1 MRAQMFGFV
10 VVGLI
15 LMGGNCSRA
24 RVESMNEMNAGVELA
39 QMKRFGEAAE
49 SLEKAAA
56 LDPTNHQAYFNLAI
70 VQIELRS
77 FSAAREAL
85 ERAIVAKPD
94 AAGYHE
100 KLGSVLIELEDWKG
114 AQTALKKSLEV
125 DPTLFKAHFKLGRC
139 SEELEDPQNAL
150 YQYSDA
156 IMTGPRFLPS
166 YSALGR
172 LYADLRYPVQAA
184 QVLAEALKVA
194 MPGTEEEAN
203 IHHLL
208 GTVYQQQRKYDE
220 AISEF
225 QSALGIVPGMSD
237 ALFSLGWT
245 YALQGNDEE
254 AKRYLDKY
262 VMMAGADAPEHYV
275 KAARDRLAELRTESP

>member
-39 QMKRFGEAAE
+39 QMKRFGEAAA

-56 LDPTNHQAYFNLAI
+56 LDPTNHQAYFNLGI
-70 VQIELRS
+70 VQIELRQ

-100 KLGSVLIELEDWKG
+100 KLGSVLIELNDWKG
-114 AQTALKKSLEV
+114 AQTALEKSLEL

-139 SEELEDPQNAL
+139 SEELEDPQSAL
-150 YQYSDA
+150 YQYSEA

-172 LYADLRYPVQAA
+172 LYADLRYPEQAA
-184 QVLAEALKVA
+184 QVLNEALKVA

-220 AISEF
+220 AIAEF

-262 VMMAGADAPEHYV
+262 VMMAGADAPEHYI

>member
-1 MRAQMFGFV
+1 MRAQTVGFV
-10 VVGLI
+10 LVGLL
-15 LMGGNCSRA
+15 LMGANCSRA
-24 RVESMNEMNAGVELA
+24 RVESMNEMNEGVELA
-39 QMKRFGEAAE
+39 QMKRFSEAAQ

-56 LDPTNHQAYFNLAI
+56 IDPTNHQAYFNLAI

-94 AAGYHE
+94 TAGYHE
-100 KLGSVLIELEDWKG
+100 KLGTVLMELEEWKG
-114 AQTALKKSLEV
+114 AQSAFTKALEL
-125 DPTLFKAHFKLGRC
+125 DPSLFKAHFKLGRC

-150 YQYSDA
+150 YQYTEA
-156 IMTGPRFLPS
+156 IKTGPRFLPS

-172 LYADLRYPVQAA
+172 LYADLKYPDQAA
-184 QVLAEALKVA
+184 QVLTEAFKVA

-208 GTVYQQQRKYDE
+208 GTVLQQQRKFDE
-220 AISEF
+220 AIAEF
-225 QSALGIVPGMSD
+225 QAALAIVPGMSD

-262 VMMAGADAPEHYV
+262 VMMAGTDAPEHYV

>member
-1 MRAQMFGFV
+1 MFGFV

-39 QMKRFGEAAE
+39 QMKRFSEAAE

-94 AAGYHE
+94 TAGYHE
-100 KLGSVLIELEDWKG
+100 KLGSVLIELNDWKG
-114 AQTALKKSLEV
+114 AQTALKKSLEL

-139 SEELEDPQNAL
+139 SEELEDPQSAL

-172 LYADLRYPVQAA
+172 LYADLRYPDQAA

-220 AISEF
+220 AIAEF

>member
-39 QMKRFGEAAE
+39 QMKRFAEAAE

-85 ERAIVAKPD
+85 QRAIVANPD
-94 AAGYHE
+94 AAGYQE
-100 KLGSVLIELEDWKG
+100 KLGSVLIELKDWKG
-114 AQTALKKSLEV
+114 AQTALKKSLEL

-172 LYADLRYPVQAA
+172 LYADLRYPEQAA

-220 AISEF
+220 AIAEF

>member
-1 MRAQMFGFV
+1 MRAQTFGLV
-10 VVGLI
+10 VVGLV

-39 QMKRFGEAAE
+39 QMKRFTEAAE
-49 SLEKAAA
+49 SLERAAA
-56 LDPTNHQAYFNLAI
+56 LDPTNHQAYYNLGI
-70 VQIELRS
+70 VQVELRS

-85 ERAIVAKPD
+85 ERAIVAQPD
-94 AAGYHE
+94 MAGYHE
-100 KLGSVLIELEDWKG
+100 KLGTVLMELQDWKG
-114 AQTALKKSLEV
+114 AQSALTKALEL
-125 DPTLFKAHFKLGRC
+125 DPALFKAHFKLGRC

-150 YQYSDA
+150 YQYTDA
-156 IMTGPRFLPS
+156 IKTGPRFLLS

-172 LYADLRYPVQAA
+172 LYADLRYPEQAA
-184 QVLAEALKVA
+184 QVLNEALKVA
-194 MPGTEEEAN
+194 MPSTEEEAN

-220 AISEF
+220 AIEQF
-225 QSALGIVPGMSD
+225 QAALGIVPGMSD

-245 YALQGNDEE
+245 YALQGNEEE

>member
-1 MRAQMFGFV
+1 MRAQVFGFV

-114 AQTALKKSLEV
+114 AQTALKKSLEL

-139 SEELEDPQNAL
+139 SEELEDSQNAL

-172 LYADLRYPVQAA
+172 LYADLRYPEQAA
-184 QVLAEALKVA
+184 QVLAEGLKVA

-220 AISEF
+220 AIAEF

>member
-1 MRAQMFGFV
+1 MRGQMFGV
-10 VVGLI
+10 VLVGLI

-39 QMKRFGEAAE
+39 QMKRFNEAAE
-49 SLEKAAA
+49 SLEKAGAI
-56 LDPTNHQAYFNLAI
+56 DPTNHQAYFNLAI

-94 AAGYHE
+94 MAGYHE
-100 KLGSVLIELEDWKG
+100 KLGTVLVELEDWKG
-114 AQTALKKSLEV
+114 ATTAFTEALEL
-125 DPTLFKAHFKLGRC
+125 DPSLFKAHFKLGRC

-150 YQYSDA
+150 YQYTDA
-156 IMTGPRFLPS
+156 IKTGPRFLPS

-172 LYADLRYPVQAA
+172 LYADLRYPEQAA
-184 QVLAEALKVA
+184 QVLNEALKVA

-203 IHHLL
+203 IHHLV
-208 GTVYQQQRKYDE
+208 GTVYQQQRKFDE
-220 AISEF
+220 AIAEF
-225 QSALGIVPGMSD
+225 QAALGIVPGMSD

-262 VMMAGADAPEHYV
+262 VMMAGVDAPEHYV

>member
-1 MRAQMFGFV
+1 MRARTFGFV
-10 VVGLI
+10 LVGLI

-39 QMKRFGEAAE
+39 QMKRFNEAAE
-49 SLEKAAA
+49 SLQKAAA
-56 LDPTNHQAYFNLAI
+56 LDPTNHQAYHNLAI
-70 VQIELRS
+70 VQMELRS

-85 ERAIVAKPD
+85 ERAIVASPGT
-94 AAGYHE
+94 AGYHE
-100 KLGSVLIELEDWKG
+100 KLGTVLVELEDWKG
-114 AQTALKKSLEV
+114 AQTAFAKALEL
-125 DPTLFKAHFKLGRC
+125 DPSLFKAHFKLGRC
-139 SEELEDPQNAL
+139 SEELEDPQSAL
-150 YQYSDA
+150 HQYTEA
-156 IMTGPRFLPS
+156 IKTGPRFIPS

-172 LYADLRYPVQAA
+172 LYADLRYPDQAA
-184 QVLAEALKVA
+184 QVLKEALKVA

-220 AISEF
+220 AIAEF
-225 QSALGIVPGMSD
+225 QAALGIVPGMPD

-245 YALQGNDEE
+245 YALQNNDEE

>member
-39 QMKRFGEAAE
+39 QMKRFSEAAE

-94 AAGYHE
+94 TAGYHE
-100 KLGSVLIELEDWKG
+100 KLGSVLIELNDWKG
-114 AQTALKKSLEV
+114 AQTALKKSLEL

-139 SEELEDPQNAL
+139 SEELEDPQSAL

-172 LYADLRYPVQAA
+172 LYADLRYPDQAA

-220 AISEF
+220 AIAEF

>member
-1 MRAQMFGFV
+1 
-10 VVGLI
+10 
-15 LMGGNCSRA
+15 MGGNCSRA

-39 QMKRFGEAAE
+39 QMKRFSEAAQ
-49 SLEKAAA
+49 SLEKAGAI
-56 LDPTNHQAYFNLAI
+56 DPTNHQAYYNLAI

-94 AAGYHE
+94 AAGYQE
-100 KLGSVLIELEDWKG
+100 KLGTVLMELEDWK
-114 AQTALKKSLEV
+114 AAKTAFTKALEL
-125 DPTLFKAHFKLGRC
+125 DPSLFKAHFKLGRC

-150 YQYSDA
+150 YQYTDA
-156 IMTGPRFLPS
+156 IKTGPRFLPS

-172 LYADLRYPVQAA
+172 LYADLKYPDQAA
-184 QVLAEALKVA
+184 QVLTEALKVA

-203 IHHLL
+203 VHHLL
-208 GTVYQQQRKYDE
+208 GTVYQQQRKFDE
-220 AISEF
+220 AIAEF
-225 QSALGIVPGMSD
+225 QAALAIVPGMPD

-262 VMMAGADAPEHYV
+262 VMMAGTEAPEHYV

>member
-114 AQTALKKSLEV
+114 AQTALKKSLEL

-172 LYADLRYPVQAA
+172 LYADLRYPEQAA

>member
-1 MRAQMFGFV
+1 MRAHMFGV
-10 VVGLI
+10 VLVGLI

-39 QMKRFGEAAE
+39 EMKRFNEAAE

-56 LDPTNHQAYFNLAI
+56 IDPTNHQASYNLAI
-70 VQIELRS
+70 VRVELRQ

-85 ERAIVAKPD
+85 ERATAVKPD
-94 AAGYHE
+94 VAGYHE
-100 KLGSVLIELEDWKG
+100 KLGTVSMELEDWKG
-114 AQTALKKSLEV
+114 AKAAFQKALEL

-139 SEELEDPQNAL
+139 SEELEDPQSAL
-150 YQYSDA
+150 HQYTDA

-172 LYADLRYPVQAA
+172 LYADLRYPDHAA
-184 QVLAEALKVA
+184 QVLSEGLKVA

-220 AISEF
+220 AVSEF
-225 QSALGIVPGMSD
+225 QAALAIVPGMSD

>member
-39 QMKRFGEAAE
+39 QMKRFSEAAE

-94 AAGYHE
+94 VAGYHE
-100 KLGSVLIELEDWKG
+100 KLGSVLIELKDWKG
-114 AQTALKKSLEV
+114 AQTALKKSLEL

-139 SEELEDPQNAL
+139 SEELEDSQNAL

-172 LYADLRYPVQAA
+172 LYADLRYPEQAA

>member
-1 MRAQMFGFV
+1 MRAQAIGLV
-10 VVGLI
+10 LVGLL

-39 QMKRFGEAAE
+39 QVKRFSEAAQ

-56 LDPTNHQAYFNLAI
+56 IDPTNHQAFFNLAI

-94 AAGYHE
+94 MAGYHE
-100 KLGSVLIELEDWKG
+100 KLGTVLTELEDWKG
-114 AQTALKKSLEV
+114 AQTAFKKALEL
-125 DPTLFKAHFKLGRC
+125 DPSLFKAHFKLGRC

-150 YQYSDA
+150 YQYTDA
-156 IMTGPRFLPS
+156 IKTGPRFLPS

-172 LYADLRYPVQAA
+172 LYADLKYPDHAA
-184 QVLAEALKVA
+184 QVLTEALKVA

-203 IHHLL
+203 VHHLL
-208 GTVYQQQRKYDE
+208 GTVYQQQRKFDD
-220 AISEF
+220 AIREF
-225 QSALGIVPGMSD
+225 QAALAIVPGMSD

-262 VMMAGADAPEHYV
+262 VMMAGTDAPEHYV

>member
-1 MRAQMFGFV
+1 MRAQMFGV
-10 VVGLI
+10 VVAGLI

-24 RVESMNEMNAGVELA
+24 RVESMNEMNVGVELA
-39 QMKRFGEAAE
+39 QMKRFTEAAE
-49 SLEKAAA
+49 SLEKAGAI
-56 LDPTNHQAYFNLAI
+56 DPTNHQAYFNLAI
-70 VQIELRS
+70 VRIELRS

-85 ERAIVAKPD
+85 ERAIIAKPD
-94 AAGYHE
+94 IAGYHE
-100 KLGSVLIELEDWKG
+100 KLGTVLMELEDWKG
-114 AQTALKKSLEV
+114 AQAALTKSLEL

-139 SEELEDPQNAL
+139 SEELEDPQSAL
-150 YQYSDA
+150 YQYTDA
-156 IMTGPRFLPS
+156 IKTGPRFLPS

-172 LYADLRYPVQAA
+172 LYADLRYPDNAA
-184 QVLAEALKVA
+184 QVLKEGLKVA

-220 AISEF
+220 AIAEF
-225 QSALGIVPGMSD
+225 QTALGIVPGMSD

-262 VMMAGADAPEHYV
+262 VMMAGADAPEHYL

>member
-1 MRAQMFGFV
+1 MRAQAIGLV
-10 VVGLI
+10 WVGLV

-39 QMKRFGEAAE
+39 QMKRFSEAAE

-56 LDPTNHQAYFNLAI
+56 IDPTNHQAYFNLAI
-70 VQIELRS
+70 VRIELRS

-85 ERAIVAKPD
+85 ERAIVAHPD
-94 AAGYHE
+94 VAGYHE
-100 KLGSVLIELEDWKG
+100 KLGTVLMELEDWKG
-114 AQTALKKSLEV
+114 AQTAFEKALER
-125 DPTLFKAHFKLGRC
+125 DPSLFKAHFKLGRC

-150 YQYSDA
+150 YHYTDA
-156 IMTGPRFLPS
+156 IETGPRFLPS

-172 LYADLRYPVQAA
+172 LYADLKYPDHAA
-184 QVLAEALKVA
+184 QVLKEALQVA
-194 MPGTEEEAN
+194 MAGTEEEAN

-208 GTVYQQQRKYDE
+208 GTVYQQQRTYDD
-220 AISEF
+220 AVAEF
-225 QSALGIVPGMSD
+225 QSALAIVPGMPD

-262 VMMAGADAPEHYV
+262 VMMAGTDAPDHYV

>member
-1 MRAQMFGFV
+1 MRAQAIGFV
-10 VVGLI
+10 LVGLV

-39 QMKRFGEAAE
+39 QMKRFSEAAQ

-56 LDPTNHQAYFNLAI
+56 IDPSNHQAYFNLAI

-94 AAGYHE
+94 AAGYQE
-100 KLGSVLIELEDWKG
+100 KLGSVLMELEDWK
-114 AQTALKKSLEV
+114 AAKKAFCKALEI
-125 DPTLFKAHFKLGRC
+125 DPSLFKAHFKLGRC
-139 SEELEDPQNAL
+139 SEELEDPQAAL
-150 YQYSDA
+150 YQYTDA

-172 LYADLRYPVQAA
+172 LYADLKYPDHAA
-184 QVLAEALKVA
+184 QVLTEGLKVA

-203 IHHLL
+203 VHHLL
-208 GTVYQQQRKYDE
+208 GTVYQQQRKYDD
-220 AISEF
+220 AIAEF
-225 QSALGIVPGMSD
+225 QAALAIVPGMPD

-262 VMMAGADAPEHYV
+262 VMMAGTEAPEHYV

>member
-1 MRAQMFGFV
+1 MRAQAIGLV
-10 VVGLI
+10 LVGLI

-39 QMKRFGEAAE
+39 QMKRFSEAE
-49 SLEKAAA
+49 EYLEKASV

-70 VQIELRS
+70 VRIELRS

-85 ERAIVAKPD
+85 ERAVVAAPD
-94 AAGYHE
+94 MAGYHE
-100 KLGSVLIELEDWKG
+100 KLGSVLMELEDWKG
-114 AQTALKKSLEV
+114 AQKSFAKALEL
-125 DPTLFKAHFKLGRC
+125 DPSLFKAHFKMGRC

-150 YQYSDA
+150 YQYTDA
-156 IMTGPRFLPS
+156 IKTGPRFLPS

-172 LYADLRYPVQAA
+172 LYADLKYPDHAA
-184 QVLAEALKVA
+184 QVLSEGLKVA

-220 AISEF
+220 AITEF
-225 QSALGIVPGMSD
+225 QAALAIVPGMSD

-262 VMMAGADAPEHYV
+262 VMMAGTDAPEHYV

>member
-1 MRAQMFGFV
+1 MRAHMFGV
-10 VVGLI
+10 VLVGLI

-39 QMKRFGEAAE
+39 EMKRFSEAAD

-56 LDPTNHQAYFNLAI
+56 IDPSNHQASYNLAI
-70 VQIELRS
+70 VRVELRQ

-94 AAGYHE
+94 TAGYHE
-100 KLGSVLIELEDWKG
+100 KLGTVLIELEDWKG
-114 AQTALKKSLEV
+114 AKAAFTQALELDSS
-125 DPTLFKAHFKLGRC
+125 LFKAHFKLGRC
-139 SEELEDPQNAL
+139 SEELEDPQSAL
-150 YQYSDA
+150 HQYTDA

-172 LYADLRYPVQAA
+172 LYADLRYPDHAA
-184 QVLAEALKVA
+184 QVLSEALKVA
-194 MPGTEEEAN
+194 MAGTEEEAN

-220 AISEF
+220 AVAEF
-225 QSALGIVPGMSD
+225 QAALAIVPGMSD

>member
-10 VVGLI
+10 LVGLI

-39 QMKRFGEAAE
+39 QMKRFAEAAQ

-100 KLGSVLIELEDWKG
+100 KLGSVLIELKDWKG
-114 AQTALKKSLEV
+114 AQTALKKSLEL

-172 LYADLRYPVQAA
+172 LYADLRYPEQAA
-184 QVLAEALKVA
+184 QVLSEALKVA

-220 AISEF
+220 AIAEF

>member
-1 MRAQMFGFV
+1 M
-10 VVGLI
+10 
-15 LMGGNCSRA
+15 
-24 RVESMNEMNAGVELA
+24 
-39 QMKRFGEAAE
+39 
-49 SLEKAAA
+49 
-56 LDPTNHQAYFNLAI
+56 
-70 VQIELRS
+70 
-77 FSAAREAL
+77 
-85 ERAIVAKPD
+85 
-94 AAGYHE
+94 
-100 KLGSVLIELEDWKG
+100 LIELEDWKG
-114 AQTALKKSLEV
+114 AQTALSKALEL
-125 DPTLFKAHFKLGRC
+125 DPSLFKAHFKLGRC
-139 SEELEDPQNAL
+139 SEELEDEQNAL
-150 YQYSDA
+150 YQYTNA

-172 LYADLRYPVQAA
+172 LYADLRYPEQAA
-184 QVLAEALKVA
+184 QVLNEALKVA

-220 AISEF
+220 AIAEF
-225 QSALGIVPGMSD
+225 QSALGIVPGLSD

>member
-39 QMKRFGEAAE
+39 QMKRFSEAAE

-94 AAGYHE
+94 TAGYHE
-100 KLGSVLIELEDWKG
+100 KLGSVLIELNDWKG
-114 AQTALKKSLEV
+114 AQTALKKSLEL

-139 SEELEDPQNAL
+139 SEELEDPQGAL

-172 LYADLRYPVQAA
+172 LYADLRYPDQAA

-220 AISEF
+220 AIAEF

>member
-1 MRAQMFGFV
+1 MRAQAIGLV
-10 VVGLI
+10 LVGLI

-39 QMKRFGEAAE
+39 QMKRFSEAAQ

-56 LDPTNHQAYFNLAI
+56 IDPTNHQAYFNLAI
-70 VQIELRS
+70 VQVELRS

-85 ERAIVAKPD
+85 ERAIVAAPD
-94 AAGYHE
+94 MAGYHE
-100 KLGSVLIELEDWKG
+100 KLGTVLIELEDWKG
-114 AQTALKKSLEV
+114 AQNAFEKALEL

-150 YQYSDA
+150 YHYTDA
-156 IMTGPRFLPS
+156 IMGGPRFLPS

-172 LYADLRYPVQAA
+172 LYADLKYPDHAA
-184 QVLAEALKVA
+184 QVLSEGLKVA

-208 GTVYQQQRKYDE
+208 GTVYQQQRKYDD
-220 AISEF
+220 AVAEF
-225 QSALGIVPGMSD
+225 QAALAIVPGMSD

-262 VMMAGADAPEHYV
+262 VVMAGADAPDHYV

>member
-1 MRAQMFGFV
+1 MRARTFGFV
-10 VVGLI
+10 LVGLI

-39 QMKRFGEAAE
+39 QMKRFNEAAE
-49 SLEKAAA
+49 SLQKAAA
-56 LDPTNHQAYFNLAI
+56 LDPTNHQAYHNLAI
-70 VQIELRS
+70 VQMELRS

-85 ERAIVAKPD
+85 ERAIVASPGT
-94 AAGYHE
+94 AGYHE
-100 KLGSVLIELEDWKG
+100 KLGTVLVELGDWKG
-114 AQTALKKSLEV
+114 AQTAFAKALEL
-125 DPTLFKAHFKLGRC
+125 DPSLFKAHFKQGRC
-139 SEELEDPQNAL
+139 SEELEDPQSALHQYTNA
-150 YQYSDA
+150 
-156 IMTGPRFLPS
+156 IKTGPRFIPS

-172 LYADLRYPVQAA
+172 LYADLRYPDQAA
-184 QVLAEALKVA
+184 QVLKEALKVA

-220 AISEF
+220 AIAEF
-225 QSALGIVPGMSD
+225 QAALGIVPGMPD

-245 YALQGNDEE
+245 YALQNNDEE

-262 VMMAGADAPEHYV
+262 VMMAGVDAPEHYV

>member
-1 MRAQMFGFV
+1 MRAQAIGLV
-10 VVGLI
+10 LVGLI

-39 QMKRFGEAAE
+39 QMKRFSEAADY
-49 SLEKAAA
+49 LEKAAVM
-56 LDPTNHQAYFNLAI
+56 DPTNHQAYFNLAI
-70 VQIELRS
+70 VRIELRS

-94 AAGYHE
+94 VPGYHE
-100 KLGSVLIELEDWKG
+100 KLGTVLMELEDWK
-114 AQTALKKSLEV
+114 AATNAFEKALEL
-125 DPTLFKAHFKLGRC
+125 DPSLFKAHFKLGRC

-150 YQYSDA
+150 YQYTDA
-156 IMTGPRFLPS
+156 IKTGPRFLPS

-172 LYADLRYPVQAA
+172 LYADLKYPDHAA
-184 QVLAEALKVA
+184 QVLSEALNVA

-203 IHHLL
+203 VHHLL
-208 GTVYQQQRKYDE
+208 GTVYQQQRKFDE
-220 AISEF
+220 AIAEF
-225 QSALGIVPGMSD
+225 QAALAIVPGMSD

-262 VMMAGADAPEHYV
+262 VMMAGTEAPEHYV

>member
-1 MRAQMFGFV
+1 MFGFV

-172 LYADLRYPVQAA
+172 LYADLRYPEQAA

>member
-1 MRAQMFGFV
+1 MRAQAVGFV
-10 VVGLI
+10 LVGLI

-39 QMKRFGEAAE
+39 QMKRFSEAAD

-56 LDPTNHQAYFNLAI
+56 IDPTNHQAYFNLAI
-70 VQIELRS
+70 VRIELRS

-85 ERAIVAKPD
+85 ERAIIAKPD
-94 AAGYHE
+94 TAGYHE
-100 KLGSVLIELEDWKG
+100 KLGTVLMELEDWKG
-114 AQTALKKSLEV
+114 AVSAFESALELDPSLH
-125 DPTLFKAHFKLGRC
+125 KAHFKLGRC
-139 SEELEDPQNAL
+139 SEELEDPQSAL
-150 YQYSDA
+150 HQYTAA
-156 IMTGPRFLPS
+156 IKTGPRFLPS

-172 LYADLRYPVQAA
+172 LYADLKYPDHAA
-184 QVLAEALKVA
+184 QVLKEAFNVA

-208 GTVYQQQRKYDE
+208 GTVFQQQRKYDE
-220 AISEF
+220 AIAEF
-225 QSALGIVPGMSD
+225 QAALAIVPGMSD

-262 VMMAGADAPEHYV
+262 VMMAGTDAPDHYLR
-275 KAARDRLAELRTESP
+275 AARDRLAELRTESP

>member
-39 QMKRFGEAAE
+39 QMKRFGEAAK

-94 AAGYHE
+94 TAGYHE
-100 KLGSVLIELEDWKG
+100 KLGSVLIELNDWKG
-114 AQTALKKSLEV
+114 AQTALKNSLEL

-172 LYADLRYPVQAA
+172 LYADLRYPDQAA

-220 AISEF
+220 AITEF

>member
-70 VQIELRS
+70 VQIELRQ

-94 AAGYHE
+94 AAGYQE
-100 KLGSVLIELEDWKG
+100 KLGSVLIELNDWKS
-114 AQTALKKSLEV
+114 AQTALKKSLEL

-139 SEELEDPQNAL
+139 SEELEDPQSAL

-172 LYADLRYPVQAA
+172 LYADLRYPEQAA

-220 AISEF
+220 AIAEF

>member
-1 MRAQMFGFV
+1 MRAQTIGLV
-10 VVGLI
+10 LVGLI

-39 QMKRFGEAAE
+39 QMKRFTEAAQ
-49 SLEKAAA
+49 SLQKAAA
-56 LDPTNHQAYFNLAI
+56 IDPTNHQAYFNLAI

-94 AAGYHE
+94 MAGYHE
-100 KLGSVLIELEDWKG
+100 KLGTVLIELEDWKA
-114 AQTALKKSLEV
+114 AQTAFSKALEL
-125 DPTLFKAHFKLGRC
+125 DPSLFKAHFKLGRC
-139 SEELEDPQNAL
+139 SEELEDPQAAL
-150 YQYSDA
+150 YQYTDA
-156 IMTGPRFLPS
+156 IKTGPRFLPS

-172 LYADLRYPVQAA
+172 LYADLKYPDHAA
-184 QVLAEALKVA
+184 QVLTEALKVA

-203 IHHLL
+203 VHHLL
-208 GTVYQQQRKYDE
+208 GTVYQQQRKFDE
-220 AISEF
+220 AVTEF
-225 QSALGIVPGMSD
+225 QAALAIVPGMQD

-262 VMMAGADAPEHYV
+262 VMMAGTDAPDHYV

>member
-94 AAGYHE
+94 TAGYHE
-100 KLGSVLIELEDWKG
+100 KLGSVLIELNDWKG
-114 AQTALKKSLEV
+114 AQTALKKSLEL

-172 LYADLRYPVQAA
+172 LYADLRYPDQAA

-220 AISEF
+220 AIAEF

>member
-70 VQIELRS
+70 VQIELRQ

-100 KLGSVLIELEDWKG
+100 KLGSVLIELNDWKS
-114 AQTALKKSLEV
+114 AQTALKKSLEL

-139 SEELEDPQNAL
+139 SEELEDPQSAL

-172 LYADLRYPVQAA
+172 LYADLRYPEQAA

-220 AISEF
+220 AIAEF

>member
-1 MRAQMFGFV
+1 MFGFV

-94 AAGYHE
+94 VAGYHE
-100 KLGSVLIELEDWKG
+100 KLGSVLIELKDWKG
-114 AQTALKKSLEV
+114 AQTALKKSLEL

-139 SEELEDPQNAL
+139 SEELEDSQNAL

-172 LYADLRYPVQAA
+172 LYADLRYPEQAA